1 MTRGFSP
8 VPVNSIRVSLVH
20 ARGGDWFCVN
30 YFALTEM
37 VAHAIL
43 PRLAKSPH
51 TVFRELR

>member
-30 YFALTEM
+30 YFALTEI